1 METGFENVHSFFV
14 LLGATLTQ
22 NYIGNST
29 IIAQKDTTVLNG
41 ILLNKGSELT
51 IPVNLN
57 GYITLRSLINYGL
70 PVYLLK
76 SNLNLSLG
84 ANYTRTPTIING
96 IINRVNST
104 TYSGGVVLSSNFSE
118 KIDFTLSSM
127 SSLNLVRD
135 NMQAANNSNYFN
147 QNSKIKLYLWIWEG
161 FILQNEINHQ
171 YDNGLSSSYNRNIIL
186 WNLSFGKKLFAND
199 NGEIRFSA
207 NDLLNKNT
215 SIQHNITDSYTEDVR
230 SNTLG
235 RYYLLSFIYNL
246 RAF

>member
-1 METGFENVHSFFV
+1 VHSFFV
-14 LLGATLTQ
+14 LLGATLTH

-29 IIAQKDTTVLNG
+29 IIAQNDTSVLNG
-41 ILLNKGSELT
+41 ISLNKGSTLT

-57 GYITLRSLINYGL
+57 GYASLRSLVTYGL

-96 IINRVNST
+96 ITDRVNSS
-104 TYSGGVVLSSNFSE
+104 TYSGGIVLSSNFSE

-135 NMQAANNSNYFN
+135 NLQAANNSNYFT

-161 FILQNEINHQ
+161 FILQNEISNQ
-171 YDNGLSSSYNRNIIL
+171 YSHGQSSSYDQNIIL
-186 WNLSFGKKLFAND
+186 WNLSFGKKFLAND

-235 RYYLLSFIYNL
+235 RYYLLSFIYNVK
-246 RAF
+246 AF

>member
-1 METGFENVHSFFV
+1 MG
-14 LLGATLTQ
+14 G
-22 NYIGNST
+22 
-29 IIAQKDTTVLNG
+29 IA
-41 ILLNKGSELT
+41 LNKGTELT

-57 GYITLRSLINYGL
+57 GYVSLRSLLTYGL
-70 PVYLLK
+70 PVSLLK
-76 SNLNLSLG
+76 SNLNLSAG
-84 ANYTRTPTIING
+84 VSYTRTPTVING
-96 IINRVNST
+96 IANRVNST
-104 TYSGGVVLSSNFSE
+104 TYTGGVVLSSNFSE

-127 SSLNLVRD
+127 SSYNLVRD
-135 NMQAANNSNYFN
+135 NMESANNSNYFN

-161 FILQNEINHQ
+161 IILQNEVNHQ

-186 WNLSFGKKLFAND
+186 WNLSIGKKLFAND
-199 NGEIRFSA
+199 DGEIRFTA

-235 RYYLLSFIYNL
+235 RYYLLSFIYNI